1 MFRKQTSVLPGF
13 GFTMGYTVVYLS
25 LIVLIPIAALFLKA
39 TEMSWHDFWRL
50 VTTDRALAAYKMTFG
65 AALTA
70 ALINA
75 FFGGITAWVLTRY
88 SFPGRRFLDAL
99 VDFPFALPT
108 AVAGLTLSNLF
119 AQNGWLGHFL
129 VPWGIRGAFTPLG
142 VVIALTFVGLP
153 FVVRSLQPVLE
164 SLEVEIEE
172 AAATL
177 GSSRLRTIFTI
188 ILPTLIP
195 TVLTG
200 FALSFARAIGEY
212 GSVVFISGNLPYKTE
227 IAPVLI
233 MMRLEEYNY
242 AGATA
247 IAVVLMLLSFALL
260 GLINWLELWTN
271 RFHH

>member
-142 VVIALTFVGLP
+142 VVIAPDVCWAP
-153 FVVRSLQPVLE
+153 FRSAFLAARSGKPRGRDRRSCRHAGVKPSANDFHHYFAHPDSNRADRVRPFFCACHRRIRLGGVYLRKSALQNRDRPRADHD
-164 SLEVEIEE
+164 
-172 AAATL
+172 AAGGIQL
-177 GSSRLRTIFTI
+177 CRGHGNCSRLD
-188 ILPTLIP
+188 
-195 TVLTG
+195 
-200 FALSFARAIGEY
+200 A
-212 GSVVFISGNLPYKTE
+212 
-227 IAPVLI
+227 
-233 MMRLEEYNY
+233 
-242 AGATA
+242 
-247 IAVVLMLLSFALL
+247 ALL
-260 GLINWLELWTN
+260 CPIGIDQLAGTLD
-271 RFHH
+271 